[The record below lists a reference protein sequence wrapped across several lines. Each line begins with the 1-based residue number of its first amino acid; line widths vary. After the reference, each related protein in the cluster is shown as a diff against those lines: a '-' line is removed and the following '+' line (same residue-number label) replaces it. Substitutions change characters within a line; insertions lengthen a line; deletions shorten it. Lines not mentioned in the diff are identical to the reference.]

1 MGGSMQV
8 FFEYGL
14 ADIEYKHVFN
24 TLQGSVFTVYT
35 SSVGA
40 MHALETV
47 AERLTNDGFAY
58 ESQSFYYKDM
68 TTVRGSEFFEE
79 EYIDLGAGDCI
90 EDCMHDCCTCESADL
105 WEVIDAYCNAKNLFL
120 RPEIRFCKKLW
131 TFDNE
136 RGETCVALNKH
147 EIIESEGFSSVRC
160 AKNAYVVRLSA
171 SGYLDCTEW
180 TVFESE
186 SEALRYACEQIETD

>member
-1 MGGSMQV
+1 MKRKMLSKIVV
-8 FFEYGL
+8 FTLGVISIASIVPKGIEAK
-14 ADIEYKHVFN
+14 ADINNGWNNEGGNWYYYENGAKKNGWFVDNGKWYVTDENSAMKTGWYN
-24 TLQGSVFTVYT
+24 TGGEWYF
-35 SSVGA
+35 
-40 MHALETV
+40 
-47 AERLTNDGFAY
+47 
-58 ESQSFYYKDM
+58 
-68 TTVRGSEFFEE
+68 
-79 EYIDLGAGDCI
+79 
-90 EDCMHDCCTCESADL
+90 
-105 WEVIDAYCNAKNLFL
+105 
-120 RPEIRFCKKLW
+120 
-131 TFDNE
+131 FDNE